1 MCCEC
6 LDGGRQKN
14 FPTLAETRARTG
26 GAQRPGREWTM
37 ESHILITLPL
47 YIICKPAAS
56 ADQAM
61 FSAEKMQCAV
71 DYLCSQHSVQLFVT
85 EQGQCLTGKL
95 FSYW

>member
-1 MCCEC
+1 M
-6 LDGGRQKN
+6 DNGV
-14 FPTLAETRARTG
+14 
-26 GAQRPGREWTM
+26 
-37 ESHILITLPL
+37 HILITLPL
-47 YIICKPAAS
+47 YILCKPAAS

-61 FSAEKMQCAV
+61 FSEEEMQCAV